1 MTHAD
6 SFSSVATTD
15 SGAGGRPLSVYSNA
29 PSMTSSNTSHNSK
42 GRATWA
48 MRWSPCGRYLAV
60 AGQDCV
66 ITIYEVLSTKAQRL
80 QEQERARAAEV
91 PATDAK
97 SKPPGSTDVRNH
109 FPVFSS
115 TPVRELR
122 GHKLDVL
129 DISWSKNNFL
139 LSASMDKTA
148 KLWHISRD
156 ECLCTFAH
164 LDFVVSCPM
173 NAVQLQALTLTSPSS
188 PDRCLLPPKGRSI
201 LPQWQSRRKA
211 ASME

>member
-1 MTHAD
+1 ML
-6 SFSSVATTD
+6 SN
-15 SGAGGRPLSVYSNA
+15 GRPLSVHSTA
-29 PSMTSSNTSHNSK
+29 PSVSSTTSRNK

-66 ITIYEVLSTKAQRL
+66 ISIYEVLSAKQ
-80 QEQERARAAEV
+80 ARQAEV
-91 PATDAK
+91 EMARMRRALNSEGGQSNGSVSSKKGKSAADSSAK
-97 SKPPGSTDVRNH
+97 DH
-109 FPVFSS
+109 FPVFAS

-122 GHKLDVL
+122 GHTL
-129 DISWSKNNFL
+129 DILDLSWSKNNFL

-164 LDFVVSCPM
+164 LDFVVRSFCGTLFAA
-173 NAVQLQALTLTSPSS
+173 NAHSALYGHRP
-188 PDRCLLPPKGRSI
+188 LLASI
-201 LPQWQSRRKA
+201 RRMTD
-211 ASME
+211 SF